1 MIFGRFLT
9 LNYTNSI
16 LNFSKFDT
24 NTVKPSFLHLPEFG
38 SHQPVKLRI
47 PWELVDKR
55 YKRAADL

>member
-1 MIFGRFLT
+1 MIFDRFLT
-9 LNYTNSI
+9 LNCMNFLLS
-16 LNFSKFDT
+16 FSKFDT

-55 YKRAADL
+55 HKRAADL

>member
-38 SHQPVKLRI
+38 SHQPVKLRS

-55 YKRAADL
+55 HKRAADL